1 MAIAADGEADAEVDA
16 KTPSTITGEKTPSI
30 VTGAETEDFLRGD
43 AIDDTTHVASDSSSP
58 DDNPSDIRPPSRDS
72 DGDHSG
78 SATISPA
85 SRSGRGRRVTTVYN
99 EGSNRIRARI
109 ILISVPFLF
118 LVCSPPLLRRHSG
131 DPLALLWTIALLMC
145 THLFFL
151 ISSLSR
157 TMRPSTVFFRV
168 SYGVLVAVAADTFAG
183 PDAGFAVMHLATGWT
198 AGLLGYAYAEHLQH
212 IGKET
217 TAKNMAPPTFL
228 TEEEKSSFKVHRRS
242 VAAFFTLLSLAVA
255 TAGALLVKM
264 PPPALSLLVTIL
276 SILEGIA
283 IYCWAIFT
291 AKFLLF
297 EAFVSVHQLGYMLC
311 YIGPYLLLSSILCVP
326 LSCLVLAGDAI
337 GAMFF
342 WFVMMAIAGLL
353 GYMLAVRV
361 QYNKM
366 VLPRLPVEQS
376 RDEDGLQQVWS

>member
-1 MAIAADGEADAEVDA
+1 MAIAAAGEADAEAMTGHLVDT
-16 KTPSTITGEKTPSI
+16 KTPST

-43 AIDDTTHVASDSSSP
+43 AINDTTTDVESDSSSP
-58 DDNPSDIRPPSRDS
+58 DNPSDIRPPSRYS
-72 DGDHSG
+72 DDDRSG

-85 SRSGRGRRVTTVYN
+85 SRSGGRRVTTVSN
-99 EGSNRIRARI
+99 EGPNQIAARI
-109 ILISVPFLF
+109 ILISCPF

-131 DPLALLWTIALLMC
+131 DPLALLWTIALLMSAY
-145 THLFFL
+145 LFFL

-157 TMRPSTVFFRV
+157 TMRPSTILFRIT
-168 SYGVLVAVAADTFAG
+168 YGVLVAIAADRFAG
-183 PDAGFAVMHLATGWT
+183 PDARVRRRAPRHRLDGRHPR
-198 AGLLGYAYAEHLQH
+198 H

-228 TEEEKSSFKVHRRS
+228 TDEEKSSFKMHRRS

-297 EAFVSVHQLGYMLC
+297 EASVSVHQLGYMLC

-326 LSCLVLAGDAI
+326 LSCLVLL
-337 GAMFF
+337 AMPL
-342 WFVMMAIAGLL
+342 GLCFS
-353 GYMLAVRV
+353 G
-361 QYNKM
+361 
-366 VLPRLPVEQS
+366 S
-376 RDEDGLQQVWS
+376 